1 MEPNLQPSSDSDNA
15 LIQTEQAL
23 YTFIQAHGTP
33 GIMPTST
40 EVRQAGRSDLD
51 QAINRQGGYV
61 QIAGQLRLTMQYARK
76 PGKYWDDFAHVETEL
91 LAFIEE
97 YGIHGIMPIQV
108 ELLRAGRGDLSK
120 AIKKHNGVEAVAQRL
135 GLQLPSYK
143 RKRRGYWEDFA
154 NVTSELLNFIAEHGI
169 SGVMPTQR
177 ELVQAGLHSIAI
189 AIDNNGGFPAVAKQ
203 LGLQLSYT
211 KKADAYWD
219 DFANVERE
227 LLAFIK
233 EHGISRKMP
242 TRAELRTAERSD
254 LDSALNKHGGLTA
267 VANRLG
273 LQITIQP
280 MGYWDDFANVEAA
293 LHAYIE
299 KNRTPGIMPTISELQ
314 RAKQSSLA
322 IAITKKY
329 GGVAIVAKRL
339 GLELSYTAKPSGY
352 WDNFSHVELSLRE
365 FNEKRGMPS
374 IMPTSSELQKAG
386 RSDLSTAITNHGG
399 FPAIAERLG
408 LTYTYI
414 AKPDRYWDNFA
425 NVQQEVFDFIR
436 TQGTPGTMPTSSELQ
451 KAKKSSLSAAI
462 SGKHGGFPIV
472 AGRLEL
478 TITKKPN
485 GYWDSFANLEQEL
498 LTFIQ
503 EHGEQGVMPTNQEFQ
518 AAKRSDLPFAIA
530 KHGGITTVRQ
540 RLGLRPPSKR
550 PGPWDDFSRVEQE
563 LRIFIGTQGIA
574 GIMPTRE
581 QLKQTG
587 RRDLI
592 AAIDTH
598 GGSFT
603 VAQRLQLQLTSGNK
617 PNGYWDDFIHV
628 EEAIKRF
635 LATSHT
641 DGTMPTLTQ
650 LNHAGQGDLA
660 AAISRHGGIGDVA
673 QRLGLQLSSFSRPSG
688 YWNDFSHVE
697 QELRS
702 FIEGQGTIGIMPTA
716 AQLENAGY
724 GNLLHGIAKHGGL
737 TRVAQRLGLQLSST
751 AKPDGHWNDFAHI
764 EQELIRYIQERG
776 TPEIMPTQS
785 ELTKAGRNDLIIA
798 IRRMH
803 GGFAAV
809 AQRLGLQ
816 QRVFGKQPGY
826 WKDFANVERELR
838 LWITT
843 HGLPETMP
851 TQQTLRQAGQ
861 TGLSTAITKHG
872 GSLAVAQRLGLTY
885 TYTSK
890 PAGYWNDFNNI
901 EQAVNAFIEE
911 HGTPGI
917 MPTRGELRNAGWHD
931 LEIALGK
938 HGGSLAIAKQ
948 LGFQLSYTKKVM
960 GYWKDFAN
968 VERELLRF
976 ISDSGKSGVM
986 PTVEELHRARL
997 SGLSDAII
1005 KHGGFVA
1012 VATCLGLAYTTTKPN
1027 GYWNDFANFEYE
1039 LLTFIHTSGK
1049 DGTMPTAEELRKAG
1063 QSTLAATVHKH
1074 GGFSSVANQLGLLYT
1089 FNAKPGGY
1097 WKDFSN
1103 VEQEL
1108 LAFIQA
1114 QGIPGKMPTY
1124 EALEHANLNSL
1135 AIAIGKFGGMSV
1147 VARRLGFEYNGPEYV
1162 TAEIATRVERLA
1174 RSIQP
1179 LAESNLLSGAQ
1190 VMIIQRRAGMLDY
1203 RNSRITRLN
1212 ASLAHGNHDAIELT
1226 LAQLRKAPEEEIV
1239 VPSVDEETL
1248 LQQELAETGLEAV
1261 VSSDLPIEEDSQSSP
1276 ADSTHII
1283 PDLHQEQVAIRGLSA
1298 LGTIRLPLD
1307 EVLGLLTSKILW
1319 ESFYKR
1325 LYAWY
1330 GSLHTTQM
1338 VTAEDVQ
1345 TAILSMYAEQIDNEF
1360 IVQAAANFRQ
1370 EVEQAINFVAR
1381 LSQYGWTGPHLR
1393 LHQADAAR
1401 RMADILMK
1409 KECSGFL
1416 LDADDP
1422 GMGKS
1427 ASFLAAVAVSGVHRV
1442 ILLAPKTVADDTW
1455 ADPHGEIRKC
1465 LGHASIIRGLRET
1478 LDATSLPPE
1487 THPIFFVLHYEELL
1501 NDEAVD
1507 RLATEQFDCLCI
1519 DEVHLVKQRGGQK
1532 ETYRREVLEKIR
1544 AAAQTAIGLT
1554 GTPLVNELAEPL
1566 SLLQILSNQDRQ
1578 FDYTRLSNHRMGD
1591 VADVFE
1597 AMLPHIVRRRKK
1609 DVLLHLPLCDVRP
1622 VEIFLQDDL
1631 LERIRM
1637 IGMWSRAQASN
1648 ALVELR
1654 KVALEAKLPSIRKR
1668 AESAKKL
1675 LVLTYLRDEVS
1686 EQIYADL
1693 QDFFPGQVDQIN
1705 GSVPKERRKEILDA
1719 FRTSDG
1725 LRILVGTIGTIG
1737 VGLTLFDP
1745 TQEQTA
1751 HEIIVADLPY
1761 TSAEFDQGIARL
1773 HREGQKHRVIV
1784 DVLLTTT
1791 NALLHDGSPL
1801 RTVDQR
1807 IWDLILS
1814 KRELS
1819 DVAIDGVYATTDAAT
1834 KVRKALYR
1842 WLKQIRETGVEPLTA
1857 EQRPAELSAAQKWR
1871 GEIARLRGMS
1881 AAKAD
1886 ELFASTG
1893 YTSAFLDHLRT
1904 SAASQLAYQWL
1915 HAKLEHLLRPD
1926 LYIVDMGCGLNPFA
1940 DLPCHVMG
1948 LDRHGLPGQI
1958 KGKMENPPL
1967 PDASADVMI
1976 YSLSLYG
1983 TADDLRTYFT
1993 HARRILRG
2001 GGHLF
2006 IVEPAAS
2013 FTSEGMVRFIYDLEQ
2028 FGFEQVGSVSDR
2040 RSEDG
2045 VVLKGMH
2052 FTLTGEVGKPE
2063 ETTFER
2069 K

>member
-1 MEPNLQPSSDSDNA
+1 
-15 LIQTEQAL
+15 
-23 YTFIQAHGTP
+23 
-33 GIMPTST
+33 MPTSP
-40 EVRQAGRSDLD
+40 ELRKAGRSDLD
-51 QAINRQGGYV
+51 QAINKQGGYV
-61 QIAGQLRLTMQYARK
+61 QIAGQLGLTMQHRRK
-76 PGKYWDDFAHVETEL
+76 PGKYWDDFARVETEL
-91 LAFIEE
+91 LAFIAE
-97 YGIHGIMPIQV
+97 HGTLGVMPV
-108 ELLRAGRGDLSK
+108 EKDLLQIGRGDLAT
-120 AIKKHNGVEAVAQRL
+120 AIRKHNGIEAVAQRL

-154 NVTSELLNFIAEHGI
+154 NVTSELQNFIAEHGI

-219 DFANVERE
+219 DFANVEHE

-242 TRAELRTAERSD
+242 TRAELRTAERGD

-293 LHAYIE
+293 LHTYTE

-352 WDNFSHVELSLRE
+352 WDNFSCVELSLRE
-365 FNEKRGMPS
+365 FNEKRGMPG

-462 SGKHGGFPIV
+462 SGKHGGFPVV
-472 AGRLEL
+472 AERLGL
-478 TITKKPN
+478 TVTKKPN
-485 GYWDSFANLEQEL
+485 GYWDDFVNLKQEL

-503 EHGEQGVMPTNQEFQ
+503 EHGIQGVMPTNQEFQ

-540 RLGLRPPSKR
+540 RLELRLPAKR
-550 PGPWDDFSRVEQE
+550 PGPWDDFSRVKQE
-563 LRIFIGTQGIA
+563 LHTFIDAQGIA

-581 QLKQTG
+581 QLKQAG
-587 RRDLI
+587 RSDLI

-598 GGSFT
+598 GGSFAI
-603 VAQRLQLQLTSGNK
+603 AQRLTLQLTSGSK
-617 PNGYWDDFIHV
+617 PNGYWDDFTQV
-628 EEAIKRF
+628 EKAVKRF
-635 LATSHT
+635 LITSHT
-641 DGTMPTLTQ
+641 TETMPTLTQ
-650 LNHAGQGDLA
+650 LNQAGQGDLA
-660 AAISRHGGIGDVA
+660 AAISRHGGIRAVA
-673 QRLGLQLSSFSRPSG
+673 QRLGLQLSSSSRPNG

-697 QELRS
+697 EELLS
-702 FIEGQGTIGIMPTA
+702 FIEGKGNCGVMPTA
-716 AQLENAGY
+716 AQLANSGH
-724 GNLLHGIAKHGGL
+724 GNLLKGIVKHGGVAA
-737 TRVAQRLGLQLSST
+737 VAQRLELQLSST
-751 AKPDGHWNDFAHI
+751 AKLGGYWNDFAHV
-764 EQELIRYIQERG
+764 EQELHEYLQEQG
-776 TPEIMPTQS
+776 TPDVIPTQS
-785 ELTKAGRNDLIIA
+785 ELSKAGRHDLINA
-798 IRRMH
+798 IKKH
-803 GGFAAV
+803 GGFTTV
-809 AQRLGLQ
+809 SQRLGLHQ
-816 QRVFGKQPGY
+816 HLSGKQSGY

-838 LWITT
+838 SWITA

-851 TQQTLRQAGQ
+851 TQQMLRQAGQ
-861 TGLSTAITKHG
+861 PGLSTAITKHG
-872 GSLAVAQRLGLTY
+872 GSQAVAQQLGLTY

-938 HGGSLAIAKQ
+938 HGGSLAIAEQ

-1012 VATCLGLAYTTTKPN
+1012 VATRLGLAYTTTKPN

-1298 LGTIRLPLD
+1298 LGAIRLPLD

-1319 ESFYKR
+1319 EAFYKR

-1338 VTAEDVQ
+1338 VTADDVQ
-1345 TAILSMYAEQIDNEF
+1345 VAILSVYAEQIDNEF
-1360 IVQAAANFRQ
+1360 IVRAAANFTQ
-1370 EVEQAINFVAR
+1370 EVKQAINFVAR

-1427 ASFLAAVAVSGVHRV
+1427 ASFLAAVAASGIHRI

-1455 ADPHGEIRKC
+1455 ADPRGEIRNC
-1465 LGHASIIRGLRET
+1465 LGHASIIRGLPET
-1478 LDATSLPPE
+1478 LAATSLPPR
-1487 THPIFFVLHYEELL
+1487 THPIFFILHYEELL

-1507 RLATEQFDCLCI
+1507 RLVAEQFDCLCI
-1519 DEVHLVKQRGGQK
+1519 DEVHFVKQRGSQK
-1532 ETYRREVLEKIR
+1532 ETYRREALEKIR

-1631 LERIRM
+1631 LEKIRT

-1648 ALVELR
+1648 ALAELR
-1654 KVALEAKLPSIRKR
+1654 KVALEAKLPSIRKC
-1668 AESAKKL
+1668 AELAKKL

-1705 GSVPKERRKEILDA
+1705 GNVPKERRKEILDA

-1745 TQEQTA
+1745 VQEQTA
-1751 HEIIVADLPY
+1751 HEIVIADLPY
-1761 TSAEFDQGIARL
+1761 TAAEFDQGIARL

-1791 NALLHDGSPL
+1791 NALLRDGSPL
-1801 RTVDQR
+1801 RTIDQR
-1807 IWDLILS
+1807 IWDLILG

-1819 DVAIDGVYATTDAAT
+1819 DLAIDGMYATTDAAT

-1842 WLKQIRETGVEPLTA
+1842 WLKQIRETGVEPLIV
-1857 EQRPAELSAAQKWR
+1857 EQRSAELSAAQKWR

-1881 AAKAD
+1881 ATKAD
-1886 ELFASTG
+1886 ELFASTE
-1893 YTSAFLDHLRT
+1893 YTGAFLDHLRT

-1915 HAKLEHLLRPD
+1915 RAKLEHLLRPD

-1940 DLPCHVMG
+1940 DLPCHVVG
-1948 LDRHGLPGQI
+1948 LEPTWTSWSNQR
-1958 KGKMENPPL
+1958 KNGKSSTP
-1967 PDASADVMI
+1967 
-1976 YSLSLYG
+1976 
-1983 TADDLRTYFT
+1983 
-1993 HARRILRG
+1993 
-2001 GGHLF
+2001 
-2006 IVEPAAS
+2006 
-2013 FTSEGMVRFIYDLEQ
+2013 Q
-2028 FGFEQVGSVSDR
+2028 CFG
-2040 RSEDG
+2040 
-2045 VVLKGMH
+2045 
-2052 FTLTGEVGKPE
+2052 
-2063 ETTFER
+2063 
-2069 K
+2069 